1 MGHLRKTV
9 KNLAKVSEID
19 IEYAVS
25 LATTKHFHKGETLF
39 EKGEKCDILTII
51 EEGFAVMYHEEAG
64 LRKGVVGF
72 YKEGHYISDFYSYLT
87 GEPVTFNFHF
97 IEDTTIRVFTR
108 DDINHLY
115 TKSTVWERYGRN
127 LAEKAYLNEMK
138 HLYDAKF
145 LSKDERYEN
154 LVQEENYILQR
165 APLYL
170 IASYL
175 DTTPETLSRIRRRL
189 YEDAK

>member
-25 LATTKHFHKGETLF
+25 LATTRHFQKGEKLF
-39 EKGEKCDILTII
+39 EKGEHCNILTII

-87 GEPVTFNFHF
+87 EGPVTFNFHF
-97 IEDTTIRVFTR
+97 IEDTTIQVFTR
-108 DDINHLY
+108 AAINQLY
-115 TKSTVWERYGRN
+115 VKSTVWERYGRN

-145 LSKDERYEN
+145 LSKDKRYQN
-154 LVQEENYILQR
+154 LVEEENYILQR

>member
-1 MGHLRKTV
+1 MDLLRKTI
-9 KNLAKVSEID
+9 KNLAKVSDID
-19 IEYAVS
+19 IDFALS
-25 LATTKHFHKGETLF
+25 LSTQKHFKKGEKLF
-39 EKGEKCDILTII
+39 EKGEQCDILTII

-87 GEPVTFNFHF
+87 KMPVTFNFHF
-97 IEDTTIRVFTR
+97 IEDTTLSVVTR
-108 DDINHLY
+108 DGINQLY
-115 TKSTVWERYGRN
+115 NKSTVWERYGRN

-145 LSKDERYEN
+145 LTKDKRYEN
-154 LVQEENYILQR
+154 LVEEENYILQR

-175 DTTPETLSRIRRRL
+175 DTTPETLSRIRRRI